1 MVWLEKLIPVHL
13 WQILTTILVKWM
25 VITIVYRN
33 LEELL
38 TSYLNLERLVE
49 NWIFV
54 VSNEVCCTCPT
65 MAQIWIVGFYLR
77 LERILKY
84 SLCRK
89 SLSVKNTPQFFLAYS
104 TRWAEQYDGLTST
117 LTSGSCCVQVQSVSG
132 RFWKIGIGE
141 SLLGPTLQL
150 RMVTS
155 TIILV
160 VCSMEL

>member
-1 MVWLEKLIPVHL
+1 MVWLEKFIPVHL

-25 VITIVYRN
+25 VITIVYRKD
-33 LEELL
+33 ELP
-38 TSYLNLERLVE
+38 TSHLKLERLVE
-49 NWIFV
+49 NWIFA
-54 VSNEVCCTCPT
+54 VSNEVCCICPT

-84 SLCRK
+84 SFCHK